1 MRRCAIM
8 GQSSLCVA
16 LAKNTGWGQGILWF
30 LDLHVSGFGILRF
43 QKQYY
48 FSFDICIFTGRVA
61 GGVNGEKF
69 RCPTMLCTA
78 NLSDP
83 AH

>member
-1 MRRCAIM
+1 M
-8 GQSSLCVA
+8 GQSSLCAA

-69 RCPTMLCTA
+69 RCQPCFARQILVILHIETS
-78 NLSDP
+78 NL
-83 AH
+83 